1 MEKAEGKS
9 GESKGKKCKFDIRLN
24 LFGKEDM
31 NLHLR
36 PVSGKI
42 LAVLVFIMSLT
53 YFVHLCLNLFN
64 NNNDVYKSFKVIN
77 DMGESSVLG
86 QR

>member
-1 MEKAEGKS
+1 MEKTAKEVKERKRQKS
-9 GESKGKKCKFDIRLN
+9 KFDIRLN

-53 YFVHLCLNLFN
+53 YFLHLVVNLFN
-64 NNNDVYKSFKVIN
+64 TNNDVYKSFKIIN
-77 DMGESSVLG
+77 DMGESS
-86 QR
+86 